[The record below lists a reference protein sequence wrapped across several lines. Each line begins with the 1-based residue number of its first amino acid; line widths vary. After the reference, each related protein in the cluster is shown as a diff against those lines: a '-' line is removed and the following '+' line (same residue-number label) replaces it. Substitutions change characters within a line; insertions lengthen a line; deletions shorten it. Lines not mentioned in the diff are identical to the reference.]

1 MVLRFLKGMLGQGK
15 QVARGFQKILTASDI
30 LSSSDVTITD
40 TNNFVRIGSYT
51 VPAQTKVRFGYGL
64 ANQPYNQGYM
74 YVKLVDDG
82 AADEDGVLRLV
93 QENATGTR
101 KIVVWEGRT
110 EELDG
115 DANDKNK
122 RIALPEKME
131 FPLVGEDS
139 ILALE
144 FKADGADIIDV
155 SACTVRIPVTV
166 YQ

>member
-1 MVLRFLKGMLGQGK
+1 MMGGNQRPT
-15 QVARGFQKILTASDI
+15 GFQKILTQADI
-30 LSSSDVTITD
+30 LSASDVVVSD
-40 TNNFVRIGSYT
+40 TTNFVRIGSYT
-51 VPAQTKVRFGYGL
+51 VPAQTKIAFGYGRPD
-64 ANQPYNQGYM
+64 QPQNQGYL
-74 YVKLVDDG
+74 YVKLVDD
-82 AADEDGVLRLV
+82 AAGDEDGVLRLV

-101 KIVVWEGRT
+101 KIVLWEGRT

-122 RIALPEKME
+122 RIPLPEKTE

-144 FKADGADIIDV
+144 FKADGADTIDV